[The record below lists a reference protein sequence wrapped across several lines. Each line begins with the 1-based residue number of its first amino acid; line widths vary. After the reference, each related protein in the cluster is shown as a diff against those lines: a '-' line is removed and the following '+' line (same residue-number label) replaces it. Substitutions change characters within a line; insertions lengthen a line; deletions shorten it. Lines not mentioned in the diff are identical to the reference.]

1 MVAFLSSATTNMTST
16 EREVA
21 FRKRRHDYAIHKPK
35 NAIRAGTEVI
45 RVKQDRFLRPETL
58 LARSRKTRADK
69 RRFQINSK
77 RKESANFPQPPED
90 VKSALVIR
98 VAPKGDNLC
107 PEAMEILKEFKLEEQ
122 FDGCFVQLSEENR
135 QKLKSVAH
143 LITYGNPVP
152 ETVRQLILTKA
163 QTAKDGVEVLITS
176 NKTVSDALGELG
188 IEGLTDIVYAINKGT
203 DTISAITKF
212 LAPFHF
218 SKSEIKDPKQPVHAG
233 GASGWRG
240 ESITEFVEQIL

>member
-1 MVAFLSSATTNMTST
+1 MSST
-16 EREVA
+16 EKEVA
-21 FRKRRHDYAIHKPK
+21 FRKRRRDYAIHKPK
-35 NAIRAGTEVI
+35 NRIRAGTEVI

-58 LARSRKTRADK
+58 LARSRKTKADK
-69 RRFQINSK
+69 RKLEINAK

-107 PEAMEILKEFKLEEQ
+107 PASAEILKEFKLNEQ
-122 FDGCFVQLSEENR
+122 FDGCFVQLTEENR
-135 QKLKSVAH
+135 QKLKSIAH

-163 QTAKDGVEVLITS
+163 QTVKDGVEVLITA
-176 NKTVSDALGELG
+176 NKVVGDALGELG
-188 IEGLTDIVYAINKGT
+188 IEGLSDIVYAINKGA
-203 DTISAITKF
+203 DTIAAITNF

-218 SKSEIKDPKQPVHAG
+218 NKSDLKDPKQPVHAG
-233 GASGWRG
+233 GQSGWRG
-240 ESITEFVEQIL
+240 EAITEFVDKIL